1 MSRSMSVSVGCS
13 SRSVRAIWR
22 IRVCRQ
28 GRWAGPVRLD
38 PGEASKP
45 RDWDEIGCRV
55 LTLTERLQA
64 AVVPGPVAAFCRG
77 SLERAGGKTGRE
89 RCRTGGKWQ
98 DSRGEACGSSR
109 HARRCSPLADPGAA
123 GRFDARVRAGGSGGA
138 GWTRAC
144 RQQEAPRRLAGSEEE
159 ARGMGMRAG
168 GRCDNAKGRA
178 QAAGKLLLL
187 ASRLLSIA
195 SAAIPSIASV
205 SRFPE
210 NECHRGR
217 SIWDMSGDVEN
228 LARSLRGRR
237 RVCAV

>member
-1 MSRSMSVSVGCS
+1 M
-13 SRSVRAIWR
+13 AA
-22 IRVCRQ
+22 
-28 GRWAGPVRLD
+28 AGTH
-38 PGEASKP
+38 A
-45 RDWDEIGCRV
+45 
-55 LTLTERLQA
+55 A
-64 AVVPGPVAAFCRG
+64 AVPLRTRG
-77 SLERAGGKTGRE
+77 LR
-89 RCRTGGKWQ
+89 
-98 DSRGEACGSSR
+98 
-109 HARRCSPLADPGAA
+109 
-123 GRFDARVRAGGSGGA
+123 GGSTPGCEQEA
-138 GWTRAC
+138 AVERGWTRAC